1 MADYRTVTATAT
13 VSQQI
18 FTADASVSDMVF
30 TADASL
36 AIPVAYSPLPHYEGA
51 YEVTPSADVQTL
63 ATTGEV
69 MDGNIVIKPI
79 PSNYGLIT
87 WDGSTLTVS

>member
-1 MADYRTVTATAT
+1 MAEYRTVTATAT
-13 VSQQI
+13 VSQQV

-30 TADASL
+30 TADASI

-51 YEVTPSADVQTL
+51 YEVTPSAEVQTL
-63 ATTGEV
+63 VTTGMV
-69 MDGNIVIKPI
+69 MDGDVRVNPI

-87 WDGSTLTVS
+87 WNGSTLTVS